1 MNIKTFE
8 ALASGETLELR
19 IYGPIGADFFGGG
32 VSAESISAALQG
44 MPHAK
49 TILLRISS
57 PGGNAYDGM
66 AIRSMLAAHPAEKV
80 CEVEGLAASAGSII
94 AMACG
99 TIRMHTGSA
108 LMIHEASARIADR
121 GVNAD
126 DLRKMLAGIETLN
139 DGMASVYAERTG
151 LKKDAV
157 REMMSAETWLTPDQ
171 AIAQG
176 FADEQVAGTL
186 KVAASFDLSQ
196 FGYRHV
202 PEQFASMQDAPL
214 FSTEEVAALREL
226 ISAGPGE
233 DEESGDAA
241 TDDGESD
248 EDESAEEDDDES
260 EDDTVNTGL
269 PESPAVQTTSQPVPP
284 QVAVASTAEAF
295 ADRKRSNNMT
305 IKLIAQAV
313 GLQADA
319 DESAVFAAVN
329 RAQSMFAELR
339 TLTAASDLDGVLGAV
354 RGLVESAKQVPV
366 LQAQVASQ
374 AKSLEEQERQAIF
387 AADANDPAGRKLTP
401 ATQAFWAERPVSE
414 LKAFLAAAPHVVVVQ
429 QAGTKTAA
437 KQPAV
442 TSVAGTPTSGST
454 EPLKFNGKAYEEL
467 SPQERHNLHVENP
480 EMFAALRTS
489 YVERGSPRAQSQ
501 QQRAS
506 A

>member
-1 MNIKTFE
+1 
-8 ALASGETLELR
+8 
-19 IYGPIGADFFGGG
+19 
-32 VSAESISAALQG
+32 
-44 MPHAK
+44 
-49 TILLRISS
+49 
-57 PGGNAYDGM
+57 M
-66 AIRSMLAAHPAEKV
+66 AIRSQLSNHPAHV
-80 CEVEGLAASAGSII
+80 TCEVEGLAASAASVI
-94 AMACG
+94 AMAG
-99 TIRMHTGSA
+99 DVVRMHDGSA
-108 LMIHEASARIADR
+108 LMIHEAST
-121 GVNAD
+121 
-126 DLRKMLAGIETLN
+126 LTAGDAKEHQRAMAALETLN
-139 DGMASVYAERTG
+139 DGMASVYASRSGIAKE
-151 LKKDAV
+151 DV
-157 REMMSAETWLTPDQ
+157 RAMMAEETWLTPDQ
-171 AIAQG
+171 AIEKKL
-176 FADEQVAGTL
+176 ADEVVKSKVPAEVPVAFNL
-186 KVAASFDLSQ
+186 KP
-196 FGYRHV
+196 FGYRKA
-202 PEQFASMQDAPL
+202 PEQFSASVDADADEPL
-214 FSTEEVAALREL
+214 FTTDEVAALREL
-226 ISAGPGE
+226 ISASGPGE
-233 DEESGDAA
+233 DDEN
-241 TDDGESD
+241 D
-248 EDESAEEDDDES
+248 EDESDKDDES

-319 DESAVFAAVN
+319 DESAVVAAVS
-329 RAQSMFAELR
+329 RAQTMFAELR
-339 TLTAASDLDGVLGAV
+339 TLTAASDLDSVLGAV

-366 LQAQVASQ
+366 LQAQVATQ

-429 QAGTKTAA
+429 QAGTKTAS

-442 TSVAGTPTSGST
+442 SSVSGTPTGST
-454 EPLKFNGKAYEEL
+454 SEPLKFNGKAYEDL

-489 YVERGSPRAQSQ
+489 FVERGSPRAQSQ